1 MSKRINIGIYIGSDD
16 SDIAAWFN
24 LLRENK
30 LNRSKWVRGL
40 LFANA
45 LHEPLDIGTIVM
57 LQPEKER
64 IPAEASGLLFG
75 IGNSQ
80 SQEKH
85 KHAYGWHVRG
95 ANKEF
100 IRGSVIT
107 VSLNKELV
115 EPLFEQI
122 RDSGFQVA
130 TFLKAII
137 RENLKYGLKEIPP
150 DNAALQKILA
160 TFLICQVCL
169 KNEKKK
175 TPSSYHSEQSEGCRN
190 IITDLPSQSPP
201 SPVKEPSNEEQKAKA
216 VNFTVQPNVPTQPV
230 FEANSGYVTDDKAL
244 TPSPPHNTSK
254 NPLLDKI

>member
-24 LLRENK
+24 LLRENN

-57 LQPEKER
+57 QQPQKEHT
-64 IPAEASGLLFG
+64 SDKTGGLLFG

-85 KHAYGWHVRG
+85 KHAYGWHIRG
-95 ANKEF
+95 ENKEF

-122 RDSGFQVA
+122 RNSGFQVA

-137 RENLKYGLKEIPP
+137 RENLKYGPKEIPP
-150 DNAALQKILA
+150 DHAALQKVLA
-160 TFLICQVCL
+160 TFLICQVCF
-169 KNEKKK
+169 KNN
-175 TPSSYHSEQSEGCRN
+175 SHQSEQSEEDKN
-190 IITDLPSQSPP
+190 IVADMPSQEPILAA
-201 SPVKEPSNEEQKAKA
+201 KLPSNEKQKTETI
-216 VNFTVQPNVPTQPV
+216 NSTIQPNVSTQST
-230 FEANSGYVTDDKAL
+230 FEGNSEHMANNKTLAYS
-244 TPSPPHNTSK
+244 SPPNTSK